1 MLVGLL
7 LWLVIREGIANFTID
22 YLVIKTELVFER
34 GLGAWG
40 KNHCPF
46 SLALPR
52 SRLNLL
58 TRVRTELMDLLYTN
72 IFSPLSGLKP
82 SVSSLITKNS
92 QHLLIVM
99 VIGIPVRICSDR
111 QDNAFRLAGPV
122 PSFISS
128 IQNISSFAGGIS
140 LINICSE
147 ELFLGS
153 VTSTSSSIPNT
164 TSLFPILLMNF
175 NRYPV

>member
-1 MLVGLL
+1 M
-7 LWLVIREGIANFTID
+7 TIWS
-22 YLVIKTELVFER
+22 LKLNWFFER

-40 KNHCPF
+40 KSHLPPF

-52 SRLNLL
+52 SRLVCS
-58 TRVRTELMDLLYTN
+58 RESRTELMDLLYTN

-92 QHLLIVM
+92 
-99 VIGIPVRICSDR
+99 P
-111 QDNAFRLAGPV
+111 AFIDCDGNRYSLPGSAPTVKTMPSRLAGPV

-164 TSLFPILLMNF
+164 TSLFPILL
-175 NRYPV
+175 